1 MLLISNAILGR
12 GTNASDLIRLYGEGS
27 QGVRF
32 VGDTTLQGNRVDI
45 AGPTVTIDPGSQVQL
60 SNPGGTSVYS
70 NSHRYN
76 DGTNGNFTGLGG
88 GQAGSNPVQVNKQPY
103 GNRPKY

>member
-1 MLLISNAILGR
+1 
-12 GTNASDLIRLYGEGS
+12 
-27 QGVRF
+27 
-32 VGDTTLQGNRVDI
+32 
-45 AGPTVTIDPGSQVQL
+45 L